1 MEEKDLIAMNR
12 GRPERMDPF
21 ASAPPGHSLTQDN
34 SKWPWGQ
41 APQQV
46 DPEEVLERAIAAL
59 SKPKTMREMFKLL
72 IVGVSIEVLVEGYL
86 FAAFQEGKF
95 TPDVAALIKPALAF
109 YIADMAEEEG
119 IPYRLFENDDV
130 LDEGEMDDE
139 TFFRMMKDNNPR
151 MFAYIQETVNSQI
164 RQGMAPRE
172 PREEN
177 FLSLGGKD

>member
-1 MEEKDLIAMNR
+1 MEEKDLIAINK

-21 ASAPPGHSLTQDN
+21 AAAPPGHSLTQDN

-41 APQQV
+41 PPRMV
-46 DPEEVLERAIAAL
+46 DPEQVLEQAIKSI
-59 SKPKTMREMFKLL
+59 SKPKNTREMFKLL
-72 IVGVSIEVLVEGYL
+72 MVGVSVEVLVEGYL
-86 FAAFQEGKF
+86 FASFQEGKF

-109 YIADMAEEEG
+109 FIADMAEEEG

-130 LDEGEMDDE
+130 LDDGEMDDE

-164 RQGMAPRE
+164 RRGMAPRE
-172 PREEN
+172 PRERG
-177 FLSLGGKD
+177 FLDLGEKE